1 MKYVSLDSVE
11 PGQYLGK
18 TIFAGSGAVLL
29 AEGVQLTVYMINT
42 LRRIGV
48 SMLYIQEP
56 LFEDAVYEDPVSEE
70 NKRLVMHRLGDAMEA
85 IRSGKDFSTRA
96 VGVSIDKLLEDIS
109 QNTEVLLQLS
119 DIRTHDNAQFV
130 HALNVATIS
139 ALMGVNMGY
148 NQVQLKEL
156 TIGALLHDIGKV
168 ESITDDESSDPKVH
182 HTWRGFDLLKSKR
195 EFSLLIAHAA
205 FQHHE
210 RPDGLGIPRGL
221 TDDQIHPYAKIVKV
235 ANTYDNLLYQDT
247 AVRMLPHEACERMLA
262 MAGTELDHEAL
273 VQFMRIISIYPTG
286 ISVRLSSKEV
296 GVVVGQHRGLPGRP
310 IVRIVRQEFDG
321 EVDTKEVDLAK
332 HTTLF
337 VESVLQ

>member
-1 MKYVSLDSVE
+1 MKYVSLDTVE
-11 PGQYLGK
+11 PGQFLGK

-29 AEGVQLTVYMINT
+29 AEGVQLTVFMINT

-48 SMLYIQEP
+48 SMLYIHDP
-56 LFEDAVYEDPVSEE
+56 LFEDAVSEDPVSEE
-70 NKRLVMHRLGDAMEA
+70 NKRLVMHRMGEALEA
-85 IRSGKDFSTRA
+85 IRSGKDFSSKA
-96 VGVSIDKLLEDIS
+96 VSISIDRLLEDIS
-109 QNTEVLLQLS
+109 HNQEVLLQLS

-139 ALMGVNMGY
+139 ALIGVNLGY
-148 NQVQLKEL
+148 SQVQLKEL

-168 ESITDDESSDPKVH
+168 ESITDDASADPKRH
-182 HTWRGFDLLKSKR
+182 HTWRGFELLKSKR
-195 EFSLLIAHAA
+195 EFSLLIAHVA

-210 RPDGLGIPRGL
+210 RPDGLGIPRSL

-235 ANTYDNLLYQDT
+235 ANTYDNLLYNESGE
-247 AVRMLPHEACERMLA
+247 RMLPHEACEQMMA
-262 MAGTELDHEAL
+262 MAGSELDHEAL
-273 VQFMRIISIYPTG
+273 VQFTRIVSIYPTG

-310 IVRIVRQEFDG
+310 VVRVIRQEFDG
-321 EVDTKEVDLAK
+321 EVEVKEVDLAK

-337 VESVLQ
+337 VESVQQ